1 MSVQFINNLNGRE
14 NGAAHA
20 HDHSDG
26 HTHSHDGPGDHGHTH
41 EHLEHAGTG
50 VALMSG
56 TRSKIHDYLCIGKYH
71 ERDLPEYSQRNFEE
85 RGFTVG
91 IGG

>member
-14 NGAAHA
+14 NDAAHA

-50 VALMSG
+50 VALMPG
-56 TRSKIHDYLCIGKYH
+56 RARFMIIY
-71 ERDLPEYSQRNFEE
+71 
-85 RGFTVG
+85 V
-91 IGG
+91 

>member
-41 EHLEHAGTG
+41 EVLEHAGMRITSIDG
-50 VALMSG
+50 EKELIFVIIFS
-56 TRSKIHDYLCIGKYH
+56 
-71 ERDLPEYSQRNFEE
+71 
-85 RGFTVG
+85 
-91 IGG
+91 